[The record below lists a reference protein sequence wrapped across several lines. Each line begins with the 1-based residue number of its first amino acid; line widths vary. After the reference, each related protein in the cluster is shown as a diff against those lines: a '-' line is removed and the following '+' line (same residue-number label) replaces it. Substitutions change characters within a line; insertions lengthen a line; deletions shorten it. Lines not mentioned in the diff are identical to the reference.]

1 MSVSSVTGGS
11 APQIQSQNNAAAGIK
26 GELRQLIQAIKSG
39 DLTAAQSAYDS
50 LDSQLQQSST
60 ASGSTSGDSSSDPF
74 KQFLQQ
80 VGAAL
85 ANNDI
90 QGAQQALSG
99 LQQTKDA
106 HHHRHHGGGDAN
118 DQASSSSTTS
128 GSSASTASAGVSSA
142 TGVNVVV

>member
-1 MSVSSVTGGS
+1 MSVSGVTGGS
-11 APQIQSQNNAAAGIK
+11 ATQLQAQNNSSAGIK
-26 GELRQLIQAIKSG
+26 GDLRQLIQAIKSG

-60 ASGSTSGDSSSDPF
+60 ATGSSGGDGGSDPF

-99 LQQTKDA
+99 LQQTKGA

-118 DQASSSSTTS
+118 DQATSSSTTS
-128 GSSASTASAGVSSA
+128 GNSASSASAGVSSA